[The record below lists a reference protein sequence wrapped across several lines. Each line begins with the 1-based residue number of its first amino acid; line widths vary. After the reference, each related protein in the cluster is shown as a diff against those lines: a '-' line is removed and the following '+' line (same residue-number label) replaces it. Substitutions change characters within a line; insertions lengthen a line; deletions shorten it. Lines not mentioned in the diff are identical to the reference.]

1 MGKHWCYGFSNRPDG
16 SYTQRSSTNILLKGN
31 TVKENNEVV
40 SAKTKENKIQE
51 VKQAIEKVAEKKT
64 YKLGDEVKAYGKNC
78 KIVEVLDVDRYH
90 LKNLQEPYD
99 SFVALVEEFE

>member
-1 MGKHWCYGFSNRPDG
+1 MQGRNHARGPSASGADLSVGAVLN
-16 SYTQRSSTNILLKGN
+16 
-31 TVKENNEVV
+31 
-40 SAKTKENKIQE
+40 AKTKENKIQE
-51 VKQAIEKVAEKKT
+51 VKQAIGKVAEKKS

>member
-1 MGKHWCYGFSNRPDG
+1 M
-16 SYTQRSSTNILLKGN
+16 
-31 TVKENNEVV
+31 KENNEVMQGDNTARGPSASGADLSV
-40 SAKTKENKIQE
+40 GAVLSAKTKESKIQE
-51 VKQAIEKVAEKKT
+51 VKQAIEKVAEKKS

-99 SFVALVEEFE
+99 SFVTLVEEFE

>member
-1 MGKHWCYGFSNRPDG
+1 MK
-16 SYTQRSSTNILLKGN
+16 N
-31 TVKENNEVV
+31 T
-40 SAKTKENKIQE
+40 SAQE
-51 VKQAIEKVAEKKT
+51 IRELVEAVKQVAENRT

>member
-1 MGKHWCYGFSNRPDG
+1 MK
-16 SYTQRSSTNILLKGN
+16 N
-31 TVKENNEVV
+31 T
-40 SAKTKENKIQE
+40 SAQE
-51 VKQAIEKVAEKKT
+51 IRELVEAVKQVAENRT

-99 SFVALVEEFE
+99 RFVALVEEFE

>member
-1 MGKHWCYGFSNRPDG
+1 MKRLQSVHNALRALRANKSPCDVGAVLN
-16 SYTQRSSTNILLKGN
+16 
-31 TVKENNEVV
+31 
-40 SAKTKENKIQE
+40 AKTKENKIQE
-51 VKQAIEKVAEKKT
+51 VKQAIEKVAESRT

-90 LKNLQEPYD
+90 LKNLKEPYD

>member
-1 MGKHWCYGFSNRPDG
+1 M
-16 SYTQRSSTNILLKGN
+16 
-31 TVKENNEVV
+31 
-40 SAKTKENKIQE
+40 TKENKIQE
-51 VKQAIEKVAEKKT
+51 VKQAIAKVAENRT

-99 SFVALVEEFE
+99 SFVALAEEFE

>member
-1 MGKHWCYGFSNRPDG
+1 M
-16 SYTQRSSTNILLKGN
+16 
-31 TVKENNEVV
+31 KENNGVMN
-40 SAKTKENKIQE
+40 AKTKENKIQE
-51 VKQAIEKVAEKKT
+51 VKQAIEKVAEKKI

-78 KIVEVLDVDRYH
+78 KIVEVLDVGRYH

>member
-1 MGKHWCYGFSNRPDG
+1 M
-16 SYTQRSSTNILLKGN
+16 
-31 TVKENNEVV
+31 NN
-40 SAKTKENKIQE
+40 KTKQKNTEE
-51 VKQAIEKVAEKKT
+51 VKQVPEAIKKVAESRT

>member
-1 MGKHWCYGFSNRPDG
+1 M
-16 SYTQRSSTNILLKGN
+16 SYY
-31 TVKENNEVV
+31 
-40 SAKTKENKIQE
+40 TKENKIRE
-51 VKQAIEKVAEKKT
+51 VKQSIAKVAEKKI

-99 SFVALVEEFE
+99 SFVALVDEFE

>member
-1 MGKHWCYGFSNRPDG
+1 MND
-16 SYTQRSSTNILLKGN
+16 
-31 TVKENNEVV
+31 
-40 SAKTKENKIQE
+40 KTKENIKEVQE
-51 VKQAIEKVAEKKT
+51 AIKKVAEKKS

-99 SFVALVEEFE
+99 SFVALVEDFE

>member
-1 MGKHWCYGFSNRPDG
+1 M
-16 SYTQRSSTNILLKGN
+16 
-31 TVKENNEVV
+31 
-40 SAKTKENKIQE
+40 TKENKIQE
-51 VKQAIEKVAEKKT
+51 VKQAIEKVAEKKKKS